1 MICQQNRCLV
11 CGEMF
16 LARPRQQL
24 CGQNCQRL
32 RANDKVRA
40 WYWRNIH
47 GQEPPSRSSRQQTCI
62 ICGKPIDQSVG
73 VPIKVCSPWCETEM
87 RRLRWSQYYQQH
99 RDRVLA
105 RQRAANQR
113 HREAVRA

>member
-1 MICQQNRCLV
+1 MICQQNPCLV

-73 VPIKVCSPWCETEM
+73 VEIKLCSRWC
-87 RRLRWSQYYQQH
+87 SQE
-99 RDRVLA
+99 RE
-105 RQRAANQR
+105 RQRSRERYTPKRQ
-113 HREAVRA
+113 REAAHA